1 MQKDES
7 TDKIYCANCSK
18 CIVVKV
24 PVPNKP
30 DQYLLRLKCS
40 AGVWQ
45 KKLGTEKLHKY
56 FTAARRTVDECEN
69 YDEMGDLVT
78 FIKSLRKTLPATDEL
93 YKLGEQLQFAKNM
106 DDDNDDETDEEED
119 NDDEKDE

>member
-1 MQKDES
+1 MQKDDNTE
-7 TDKIYCANCSK
+7 KIYCANCSN

-30 DQYLLRLKCS
+30 DQYLLRLKCT

-56 FTAARRTVDECEN
+56 FTAARRMVDECES
-69 YDEMGDLVT
+69 YSEMGDLVV

-93 YKLGEQLQFAKNM
+93 YKVGEQLQLSKNM
-106 DDDNDDETDEEED
+106 DGDIDENDMDEDDDE
-119 NDDEKDE
+119 EK

>member
-1 MQKDES
+1 MPNVENA
-7 TDKIYCANCSK
+7 DKIYCANCSN

-24 PVPNKP
+24 PVPNKT
-30 DQYLLRLKCS
+30 DQYLLRLKCI

-56 FTAARRTVDECEN
+56 FTAARRMVDECESYN
-69 YDEMGDLVT
+69 EMGDLVV

-93 YKLGEQLQFAKNM
+93 YKVGEQLQLARNM
-106 DDDNDDETDEEED
+106 NDDDGDDDDMLEETDD
-119 NDDEKDE
+119 QDE